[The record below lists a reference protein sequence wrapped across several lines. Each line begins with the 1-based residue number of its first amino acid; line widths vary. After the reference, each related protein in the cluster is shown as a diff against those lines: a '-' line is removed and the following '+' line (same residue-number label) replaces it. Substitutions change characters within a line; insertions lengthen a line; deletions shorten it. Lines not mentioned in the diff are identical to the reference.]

1 MKTIIVCDAIHKVG
15 FEILNREEDIKVID
29 AVNVP
34 KDKLLDILGEA
45 DVAITRSS
53 TEVGE
58 AFLNAAKNLKALVR
72 AGVGVDNVDIA
83 RHHRDERP
91 YGKHD
96 RRSRANDGSYA
107 SGGSLFSLCPQR
119 PKNRPHL
126 ETRKMV
132 RRRAF

>member
-72 AGVGVDNVDIA
+72 AGVGVDNVDIDGCSKRGIIA
-83 RHHRDERP
+83 MNVVSV
-91 YGKHD
+91 
-96 RRSRANDGSYA
+96 RS
-107 SGGSLFSLCPQR
+107 QR
-119 PKNRPHL
+119 PKNRSHL
-126 ETRKMV
+126 ETREMV
-132 RRRAF
+132 RR

>member
-58 AFLNAAKNLKALVR
+58 AFLNAAKK
-72 AGVGVDNVDIA
+72 IKSSCA
-83 RHHRDERP
+83 RGRGCR
-91 YGKHD
+91 
-96 RRSRANDGSYA
+96 
-107 SGGSLFSLCPQR
+107 
-119 PKNRPHL
+119 
-126 ETRKMV
+126 
-132 RRRAF
+132 